1 MIAAVFLNPEK
12 CGVCSCQNF
21 FADPTKM
28 FVCLCGHKINDHKV
42 PIEVQIQA
50 VKENAITQ
58 RLRENLIPREYVDIS
73 QSQDFVSSD
82 RTSYAANSVLFLVFS
97 TYLVSL
103 LPDYEC
109 GNFVLKMIHAGED
122 LYTQALHST
131 DSAHF
136 EKQLQSRS
144 PTAKIVLPPIP
155 DEEEN
160 EEVLQSR

>member
-1 MIAAVFLNPEK
+1 M
-12 CGVCSCQNF
+12 
-21 FADPTKM
+21 DT
-28 FVCLCGHKINDHKV
+28 
-42 PIEVQIQA
+42 
-50 VKENAITQ
+50 
-58 RLRENLIPREYVDIS
+58 S
-73 QSQDFVSSD
+73 QSEAFVSSD

-109 GNFVLKMIHAGED
+109 GNFVLMMIHAGED
-122 LYTQALHST
+122 LYTQALLSF
-131 DSAHF
+131 DPAHF
-136 EKQLQSRS
+136 EILLQSRS